1 MSSFR
6 SLCFLVSS
14 WTITFSQT
22 QTTIWSQD
30 MTNAT
35 LWDNS
40 SPGTVKFNS
49 AYQSGNC
56 DVGNCLL
63 IYDNGIASMKQTAS
77 LDLTD
82 YTDIK
87 VEFTLRCVMDATC
100 YYFEYSI
107 NGGQWTQQFSIGN
120 TGKHQRI
127 ESISAANNAAQFR
140 IRFRMS
146 CNGGNNDDCWT
157 DSLYVKGIGTP
168 SPTTSQPT

>member
-30 MTNAT
+30 MTNDS
-35 LWDNS
+35 LWDISGGTVHFNS
-40 SPGTVKFNS
+40 SYLST
-49 AYQSGNC
+49 NC

-63 IYDNGIASMKQTAS
+63 IYDNGWTEMKQTAS
-77 LDLTD
+77 LNLND

-87 VEFTLRCVMDATC
+87 VEFSLRCIMDAIC
-100 YYFEYSI
+100 YYFEYSV
-107 NGGQWTQQFSIGN
+107 NGGSWTKQFSVGN
-120 TGKHQRI
+120 IAKHQRS

-140 IRFRMS
+140 IRFSMS
-146 CNGGNNDDCWT
+146 CNGGENDDCWT